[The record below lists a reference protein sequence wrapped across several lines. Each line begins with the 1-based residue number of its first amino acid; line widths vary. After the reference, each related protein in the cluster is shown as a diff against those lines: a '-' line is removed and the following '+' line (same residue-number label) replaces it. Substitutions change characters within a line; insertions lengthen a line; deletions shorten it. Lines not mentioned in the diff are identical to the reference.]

1 MNIKIAKKFLT
12 PLVTDRSYLSWFHCL
27 MKNTRYKIMADTS
40 MVPFIFH
47 STLTYIILVSPTVTQ
62 GVGIISI
69 YTIYIG
75 VNWET

>member
-1 MNIKIAKKFLT
+1 
-12 PLVTDRSYLSWFHCL
+12 
-27 MKNTRYKIMADTS
+27 MADTS

-75 VNWET
+75 VN